1 MNNTPDSIVKANVA
15 VAQLIAKSA
24 AIGNNVRFVGVTY
37 RSKST
42 GELARHI
49 IIVGASYVNT
59 LKTSIELLG
68 AKISSLSG
76 IEAQAGANVLA
87 SLTKSLTAHLNG
99 EQSED
104 FTKKDM
110 YVPVCTGIKAS
121 LNDGTLELCG
131 LSHSK
136 VVLEPG
142 IDRPDTRRPLTKAQD
157 KIKHDLPISKFRT
170 LAIDMGTLESVRI
183 GGTELEVSQV

>member
-24 AIGNNVRFVGVTY
+24 AIGNKVQFVGVTY

-42 GELARHI
+42 GELARHVFN
-49 IIVGASYVNT
+49 VGASYVNT
-59 LKTSIELLG
+59 LKASIETLG
-68 AKISSLSG
+68 AKINSLSG
-76 IEAQAGANVLA
+76 IDAQAAANVMA
-87 SLTKSLTAHLNG
+87 SLSKSLTAHLNG

-104 FTKKDM
+104 FTKKGM
-110 YVPVCTGIKAS
+110 YEPVCTGIKAS
-121 LNDGTLELCG
+121 LNDGTLELYG
-131 LSHSK
+131 LSVSK
-136 VVLEPG
+136 TVLEAG
-142 IDRPDTRRPLTKAQD
+142 IEKPDTRRPLTKAQD

-170 LAIDMGTLESVRI
+170 LAIDMGALESVRI

>member
-1 MNNTPDSIVKANVA
+1 MNSTPDSIVKANVA

-24 AIGNNVRFVGVTY
+24 AIGNNVRFIGVTY

-42 GELARHI
+42 GELARHVFN
-49 IIVGASYVNT
+49 VGVSYVNT

-68 AKISSLSG
+68 AKVSTLNG
-76 IEAQAGANVLA
+76 IQAEAGKNVMA

-104 FTKKDM
+104 FTKKGM
-110 YVPVCTGIKAS
+110 YEPVCTGIKAS

-131 LSHSK
+131 MSVSK

-142 IDRPDTRRPLTKAQD
+142 IEKPDTRRPLTKAQD
-157 KIKHDLPISKFRT
+157 ALKYSLPISKFRT
-170 LAIDMGTLESVRI
+170 LAIDMGALESVRI